1 MAFHPSAGS
10 LSCCDAGPDPA
21 NLPISQSLPLRH
33 SQHTAS
39 IYFSGGAASI
49 DAAPSSTQL
58 FPSPPVLPTPNLP
71 SDNLSLAKT
80 ETELAQKE
88 GCLRSLLRRLNSKIL
103 RLLIRSW
110 ITNYSTQ
117 TSNGVL
123 PWWPEA
129 VNFQNNLEKVLSN
142 GKLIF

>member
-1 MAFHPSAGS
+1 MVLGTPASY
-10 LSCCDAGPDPA
+10 LSSCDASPDPA
-21 NLPISQSLPLRH
+21 NLPISQSLPPRH

-80 ETELAQKE
+80 EPELAQTE
-88 GCLRSLLRRLNSKIL
+88 GRLCFLLCHLNSKIL

-117 TSNGVL
+117 ISNGVL
-123 PWWPEA
+123 P
-129 VNFQNNLEKVLSN
+129 
-142 GKLIF
+142 